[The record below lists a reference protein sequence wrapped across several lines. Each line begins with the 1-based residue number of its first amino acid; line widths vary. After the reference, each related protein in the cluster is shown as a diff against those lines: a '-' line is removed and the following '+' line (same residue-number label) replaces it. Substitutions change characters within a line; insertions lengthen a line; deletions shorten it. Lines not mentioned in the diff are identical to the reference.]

1 MIVDTDKSIK
11 SGTIVFVTDGDSEK
25 SVKGSLSLV
34 GSVDRS
40 VSPPKFTVTGLI
52 ETTARLPDHM
62 VEVRAGRLIVFD
74 VLIDS
79 ESFGSDDN
87 RIVYQFSAKNYKVL
101 DINREG

>member
-1 MIVDTDKSIK
+1 MIVDTDKPIK
-11 SGTIVFVTDGDSEK
+11 SGTIAFVADENSER

-74 VLIDS
+74 VLIQS
-79 ESFGSDDN
+79 LLVLTIIRSCIN
-87 RIVYQFSAKNYKVL
+87 LVPRIIRF
-101 DINREG
+101 